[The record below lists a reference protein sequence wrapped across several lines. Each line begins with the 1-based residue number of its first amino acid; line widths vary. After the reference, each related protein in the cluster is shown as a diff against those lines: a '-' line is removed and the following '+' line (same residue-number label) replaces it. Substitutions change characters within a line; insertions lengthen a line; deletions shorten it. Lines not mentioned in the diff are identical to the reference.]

1 MMGIAIIFVGF
12 IVLAWNHFPPFY
24 PLPMLGGLFW
34 GVANST
40 AIMLTEVLGLA
51 LALLIW
57 NTVSC
62 IMGWA
67 TSRFGLFGTL
77 PEPPK
82 SDLLNY
88 LGLVL
93 LVIGSD
99 HHAEFPQAPE
109 NGSAYVFSYFTGIL
123 LTTSSIFIIYSIAKR
138 GRPMIYRRLVLPSLL
153 CGAQWAV
160 GMTLL
165 FVANDNL
172 SQTIAYP
179 IITVLPGGV
188 AALWSVLYFRE
199 IKVSQ
204 SV

>member
-1 MMGIAIIFVGF
+1 MMGVAIIFVGF
-12 IVLAWNHFPPFY
+12 IVLAWNHFPQFY

-34 GVANST
+34 GVGGLDADEDKMDAFGISANST

-93 LVIGSD
+93 LVIGSV
-99 HHAEFPQAPE
+99 
-109 NGSAYVFSYFTGIL
+109 YVIVSVSL
-123 LTTSSIFIIYSIAKR
+123 RYSLR
-138 GRPMIYRRLVLPSLL
+138 
-153 CGAQWAV
+153 
-160 GMTLL
+160 
-165 FVANDNL
+165 
-172 SQTIAYP
+172 
-179 IITVLPGGV
+179 
-188 AALWSVLYFRE
+188 
-199 IKVSQ
+199 
-204 SV
+204 